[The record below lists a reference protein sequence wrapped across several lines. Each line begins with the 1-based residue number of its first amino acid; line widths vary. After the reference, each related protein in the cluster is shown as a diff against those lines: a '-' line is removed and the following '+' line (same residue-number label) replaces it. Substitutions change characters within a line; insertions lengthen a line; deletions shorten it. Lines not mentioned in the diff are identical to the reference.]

1 VPWITCGETARRR
14 SVGPD
19 LWLSGAEDFDLEPW
33 PYSAFFGALR
43 LRDEVKVDFDVALTP
58 DD

>member
-1 VPWITCGETARRR
+1 MDHLRRDR
-14 SVGPD
+14 APAIGRAQSAA
-19 LWLSGAEDFDLEPW
+19 LGAEDFDLEPW
-33 PYSAFFGALR
+33 PYSAFFGAPR